1 VSYSSDRRPLGKS
14 SLGHALSGTHS
25 DYSEGVE
32 PRPRRC
38 HHVTHVD
45 LAKKRLVN
53 VSPGG
58 ERSQRLLGRNRTEL
72 YREDASPATA

>member
-1 VSYSSDRRPLGKS
+1 LVCHSSDRRSRGKS
-14 SLGHALSGTHS
+14 SLSGTHA
-25 DYSEGVE
+25 DCSEDVE

-38 HHVTHVD
+38 HHGTHVD
-45 LAKKRLVN
+45 LAKEWLVN
-53 VSPGG
+53 VSLGG